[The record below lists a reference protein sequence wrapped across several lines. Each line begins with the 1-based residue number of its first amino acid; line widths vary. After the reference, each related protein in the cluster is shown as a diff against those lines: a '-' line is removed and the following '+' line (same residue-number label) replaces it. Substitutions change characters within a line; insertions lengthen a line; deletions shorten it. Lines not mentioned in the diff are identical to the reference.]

1 MSKQARKNVVPEKN
15 ISIVN
20 DEQKETIKNDVKTKK
35 ETKQKEKKEVV
46 MTTSQDVQ
54 KIAKKL
60 DSLCDT
66 HKLEKT
72 FLVKNLSKAMGS
84 SIAKSIYDELLAD

>member
-1 MSKQARKNVVPEKN
+1 MKSKAKKNITPEKT
-15 ISIVN
+15 ITIVS
-20 DEQKETIKNDVKTKK
+20 DEQKNNVKK
-35 ETKQKEKKEVV
+35 EVKEKEKKEVV
-46 MTTSQDVQ
+46 MTTSQDVA
-54 KIAKKL
+54 KIASKL

-84 SIAKSIYDELLAD
+84 SIAKSIYDELLAE

>member
-1 MSKQARKNVVPEKN
+1 MSKQAKKNITPEKN
-15 ISIVN
+15 ISIVT
-20 DEQKETIKNDVKTKK
+20 DAEKEIIKNDVEKK
-35 ETKQKEKKEVV
+35 EVKQKEKKEVI

-54 KIAKKL
+54 KIASKL
-60 DSLCDT
+60 DTLASL